1 MAEKKSFKQLKVS
14 CRKFGKLAQY
24 SFWCWLTCFCYFA
37 FVKTPSSHWCWPD
50 FVIVSQ
56 NTLKSLRPN
65 LWRKIFF
72 NLYPTNIF
80 QTLLD
85 SYSTRADICLDLF
98 VKRLRNVRKTKIQIW
113 SSTQSTKGKSRSIPY
128 FEGKI
133 RWGINQFQHVRKYV
147 CLMRRTCVCVF
158 RWKAKLAFH
167 KYPDAHY
174 VAPWLRS
181 NDVPCAIRNS
191 ILWMEKR

>member
-1 MAEKKSFKQLKVS
+1 MLVQHWSL
-14 CRKFGKLAQY
+14 R
-24 SFWCWLTCFCYFA
+24 CWLTCFCFFV
-37 FVKTPSSHWCWPD
+37 FVKTPSRHWCWHAGWPD
-50 FVIVSQ
+50 FVISQ
-56 NTLKSLRPN
+56 NTLKSLWPN

-113 SSTQSTKGKSRSIPY
+113 SSTQGTKGKSRSIPY

-133 RWGINQFQHVRKYV
+133 QHVRKYV

-158 RWKAKLAFH
+158 RRKAKLAFH
-167 KYPDAHY
+167 KYRDAHY

-191 ILWMEKR
+191 ILWMEKGKTVSLRDQD